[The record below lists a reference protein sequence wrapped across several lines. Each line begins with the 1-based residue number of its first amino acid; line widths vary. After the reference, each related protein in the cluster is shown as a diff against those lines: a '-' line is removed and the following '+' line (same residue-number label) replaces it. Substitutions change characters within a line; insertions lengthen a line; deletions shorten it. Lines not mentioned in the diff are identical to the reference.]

1 MGPWGN
7 YENMRIYLEVGNL
20 GTIVWGSLL
29 TIRPVHDLV
38 IFVYKWD
45 GGLWLKN
52 VIFITSA
59 DKLGIAGGGTT

>member
-1 MGPWGN
+1 M
-7 YENMRIYLEVGNL
+7 